1 MEFAKAMA
9 HLSAMKRT
17 AQLTDL
23 EMDAWHNVLGGFD
36 TDIVNAAVLEVALT
50 ETPFPDLGNLYQ
62 AARRHALKAGRIQ
75 QAYSPSATDKD
86 VARTPMA
93 ELRDI
98 GERFGLPI
106 WRPRTAT

>member
-1 MEFAKAMA
+1 MA

-36 TDIVNAAVLEVALT
+36 ADIVNAAVLEVALT

-62 AARRHALKAGRIQ
+62 AARRHALKAGRIKQ
-75 QAYSPSATDKD
+75 DYSPSATDKD
-86 VARTPMA
+86 VARTPMS
-93 ELRDI
+93 ELRAI
-98 GERFGLPI
+98 GDRFGLQV
-106 WRPRTAT
+106 WRPRT